1 MALFEGI
8 RIGDLVGVGMDLEEV
23 CYWDWAFRFQKPC
36 QAQSL
41 SVPVHQDISSLPA
54 DYHAPTMMIMD

>member
-1 MALFEGI
+1 MVAAAQVGGVAL
-8 RIGDLVGVGMDLEEV
+8 LEEV

-41 SVPVHQDISSLPA
+41 SLPVHQDISSLPA